1 MSITESFVKTPLR
14 GELVEVIISAKSVSA
29 PLCRK
34 GQTSALA
41 GIEVIIT
48 IIIYMGK
55 CQAVR
60 PAEIIKDSFS
70 PFCFC
75 SGSLFARTTSPLES
89 VFIIIGFLYGFKV
102 QIIGAVFIT
111 DTPPGKIPS
120 FSSLII
126 FCNGITIC
134 IIIIIFIDPVENRS
148 TQGITVGIDP
158 WLRIGQLIIFTMP
171 CSAKFP
177 VKIYFITSS
186 AEIGISQF
194 ENTDHAVRIGVPR
207 PDSNNPGLLFNNINF
222 YRYVMVSFRTGKKLH
237 IYIFK
242 IP

>member
-1 MSITESFVKTPLR
+1 MS
-14 GELVEVIISAKSVSA
+14 G
-29 PLCRK
+29 
-34 GQTSALA
+34 
-41 GIEVIIT
+41 
-48 IIIYMGK
+48 
-55 CQAVR
+55 

-75 SGSLFARTTSPLES
+75 SGSFFARTTSPLES
-89 VFIIIGFLYGFKV
+89 VFIFIGFLYRFKV

-134 IIIIIFIDPVENRS
+134 IIIIIFINSVENRS

-158 WLRIGQLIIFTMP
+158 WFRIGQLIIFTMP

-177 VKIYFITSS
+177 VKIYFITGS

-194 ENTDHAVRIGVPR
+194 ENTMPSESEYPAPTVTIPVFCSITSISTDTLWSPSVPGR
-207 PDSNNPGLLFNNINF
+207 
-222 YRYVMVSFRTGKKLH
+222 SFIFTSSKYPKL
-237 IYIFK
+237 
-242 IP
+242 